1 MTRSS
6 KRRNTPRKALILP
19 KSPNPTL
26 TWKNMRKRSLSR
38 IPTRIFPNQN
48 IRLSRRN
55 LRPRSFQKLFVKEPP
70 FHAVVKDVCA
80 CRPRWPWASRKMRQ
94 KKPHPPRT
102 RVILPRLTF
111 PSRRKPPRA
120 PTSLRS
126 IPLRKPR
133 HTNPSLRA
141 CSPNLRMTFCRLK
154 NPASLYLNLT
164 RHRTKNLLNR

>member
-6 KRRNTPRKALILP
+6 KRRNTPRKALILL

-26 TWKNMRKRSLSR
+26 TWKNTRKRNQSR

-70 FHAVVKDVCA
+70 FHAAVKDGCA
-80 CRPRWPWASRKMRQ
+80 CQPRWPWASRKMNPR
-94 KKPHPPRT
+94 KPHPPRA
-102 RVILPRLTF
+102 RVILPWLTLLS
-111 PSRRKPPRA
+111 SRKLWRA
-120 PTSLRS
+120 STSLRS

-133 HTNPSLRA
+133 RTNPSLRA
-141 CSPNLRMTFCRLK
+141 CSPNLRMTFCRLT
-154 NPASLYLNLT
+154 NPVSLHLT
-164 RHRTKNLLNR
+164 MHRTKSLLKR

>member
-6 KRRNTPRKALILP
+6 KRRNTPRKALILL

-26 TWKNMRKRSLSR
+26 TWKNTRRRNQSR

-70 FHAVVKDVCA
+70 FHAVVKGVCA
-80 CRPRWPWASRKMRQ
+80 CRPRWPWVSRKTRLG
-94 KKPHPPRT
+94 KPHPPRT
-102 RVILPRLTF
+102 WVILPRLTF
-111 PSRRKPPRA
+111 PSSRKPSRA

-126 IPLRKPR
+126 IPWRKPR
-133 HTNPSLRA
+133 RTNPSLRA
-141 CSPNLRMTFCRLK
+141 CSPNLRMTFCRLTS
-154 NPASLYLNLT
+154 PVSLHLT
-164 RHRTKNLLNR
+164 MHRTKSLLKR

>member
-19 KSPNPTL
+19 KSPNLTL
-26 TWKNMRKRSLSR
+26 TWKNTRKRNQSR

-70 FHAVVKDVCA
+70 FHAAVKGGCA

-111 PSRRKPPRA
+111 PSSRKPWRV

-141 CSPNLRMTFCRLK
+141 CSPNLRMMFCRLTS
-154 NPASLYLNLT
+154 PVSLHLT
-164 RHRTKNLLNR
+164 MHRTKSLLKR

>member
-6 KRRNTPRKALILP
+6 KRRNTPRKALILL

-26 TWKNMRKRSLSR
+26 TWKNTRRRNQSR

-70 FHAVVKDVCA
+70 FHAAVKGVCA
-80 CRPRWPWASRKMRQ
+80 CRPRWPWASRKTKLRE
-94 KKPHPPRT
+94 PHPPRT
-102 RVILPRLTF
+102 RVIPPRLTF
-111 PSRRKPPRA
+111 PSSRKPSRA

-126 IPLRKPR
+126 TPLRKLR
-133 HTNPSLRA
+133 RTNPSLRA
-141 CSPNLRMTFCRLK
+141 CSPNLRMTFCRLT
-154 NPASLYLNLT
+154 NPVSLHLT
-164 RHRTKNLLNR
+164 RHRTKSLLKR